1 MNTVVKQGSS
11 GVDPF
16 VDAEQIEL
24 LGVQHTAVAL
34 RPPELGRTYLE
45 DEFDEWAVE
54 QPSSW
59 AAEAE
64 VAARLS
70 LVSAAKTQAKAST
83 AWDLSERQAS
93 VVDMTRDDYVKTMRV
108 LAPFVRREAHAKFWY
123 LLRWGVLLGGDVAGI
138 TGAAVL
144 LGEIPE
150 LAVMQ
155 ACSAGMATVTAG
167 LVGVDL
173 KDLRLAARRATDP
186 SDLTPELRPWTHL
199 FRGVD
204 PGGTRVKT
212 VALAALAIGLTVGVA
227 IFGLRASVEGGV
239 SGLVFGGLAAA
250 FAAASFVN
258 TWWYADEMAD
268 QIDQARTRY
277 ETELKRQQQLAGR
290 PELATYQGAAEER
303 DSINREH
310 QLRGDAAKSAITALK
325 HRALR
330 RNPQVVGHGVGKSN
344 EVTR

>member
-1 MNTVVKQGSS
+1 VSTVVKQSSS

-64 VAARLS
+64 VAARPS
-70 LVSAAKTQAKAST
+70 LVSAAKAQSLAST
-83 AWDLSERQAS
+83 AWDLSERQTS
-93 VVDMTRDDYVKTMRV
+93 VVDTVRGEYVKTMRA

-144 LGEIPE
+144 LGEIPD

-186 SDLTPELRPWTHL
+186 SDLASELQPWAHL
-199 FRGVD
+199 FRGAD
-204 PGGTRVKT
+204 PGGARVKT
-212 VALAALAIGLTVGVA
+212 VVLAALAIGLTVGVA

-290 PELATYQGAAEER
+290 PELSAYQGAAEER
-303 DSINREH
+303 DSMIREH
-310 QLRGDAAKSAITALK
+310 QLRGAAAKSAITALK

-330 RNPQVVGHGVGKSN
+330 RNPQVVGHGIGKSDGA
-344 EVTR
+344 TA